1 MAAAKENAFT
11 GMRKQKRKSKPID
24 PEPGVNAHSMI
35 KGAENGYF

>member
-1 MAAAKENAFT
+1 MAAAKEKR
-11 GMRKQKRKSKPID
+11 MRKQKLKSKPID